1 MRAAVG
7 VRPAPHRVVDDDGRA
22 RPYRFHLGLEDRV
35 AVEAALRTADEVVAV
50 GVGGDAARSSVRSA
64 LETGVDEG
72 VLVAFDP
79 VDEVLGEKYATVLA
93 RAAARE
99 DADLLVLGESSPFM
113 GGEVVGLAAE
123 TLGWPSA
130 SRVTAVG
137 VENLDVDVDRDR
149 DRDAG
154 ANASGDPESEAET
167 DADADAEAASI
178 PEGGLALQRKLA
190 IGRQE
195 ALAVDPPAVL
205 GIDGGFDNPRRAP
218 LDVVIAGRRAA
229 IDEVPLED
237 VAPGESRFSMSVG
250 RATVED
256 VVPNERWGRGRPPR
270 EGTVEER
277 IYRMLGRGSGETGG
291 GGDLVDA
298 PPEEAAERVVSFL
311 RERGLV

>member
-1 MRAAVG
+1 MRVVVG

-35 AVEAALRTADEVVAV
+35 AVEAALRATDAADEVVAV

-64 LETGVDEG
+64 LEAGVDEG

-99 DADLLVLGESSPFM
+99 DAELLVVGESSSFM
-113 GGEVVGLAAE
+113 GSEVVGLAAE
-123 TLGWPSA
+123 TLGWPAA

-137 VENLDVDVDRDR
+137 VGSLDVDLDP
-149 DRDAG
+149 DAV
-154 ANASGDPESEAET
+154 
-167 DADADAEAASI
+167 ADDE
-178 PEGGLALQRKLA
+178 LALQRKLA
-190 IGRQE
+190 TGRQE
-195 ALAVDPPAVL
+195 ALAVEPPAVL
-205 GIDGGFDNPRRAP
+205 GVDSGFANPRRAP
-218 LDVVIAGRRAA
+218 LDVVVAGRRAGIDA
-229 IDEVPLED
+229 IPLED

-250 RATVED
+250 RATMED

-298 PPEEAAERVVSFL
+298 PPEEAAERVVAFL

>member
-1 MRAAVG
+1 MRAVVG

-99 DADLLVLGESSPFM
+99 DANLLVLGESSPFM

-137 VENLDVDVDRDR
+137 VETLDVDLDHD
-149 DRDAG
+149 
-154 ANASGDPESEAET
+154 ANA
-167 DADADAEAASI
+167 DAAASI

-218 LDVVIAGRRAA
+218 LDVVIAGRRAT

-277 IYRMLGRGSGETGG
+277 IYRMLGRGSGGTGG

>member
-1 MRAAVG
+1 MRAVVG

-79 VDEVLGEKYATVLA
+79 VDEVLGEKHATVLA

-99 DADLLVLGESSPFM
+99 DANLLVLGESSPFM

-137 VENLDVDVDRDR
+137 VETLDVDLDH
-149 DRDAG
+149 DAN
-154 ANASGDPESEAET
+154 ANASGDPES
-167 DADADAEAASI
+167 DADADADAASI

-218 LDVVIAGRRAA
+218 LDVVIAGRRAT

-277 IYRMLGRGSGETGG
+277 IYRMLGRGSGGTGG